1 MTTKLLYMEQM
12 QLLNSESQVTK
23 VVEEDGKTIIELD
36 ETIFYPQGGG
46 QPYDQGK
53 IKSES
58 GIFKVEEVRY
68 IDGIVKHIGQFESG
82 SFAVGDK
89 VKLEV
94 DEPRRFLHM
103 RLHSAGHV
111 LDMAVNKLGMDWV
124 PGKGY
129 HFPDGPYVEY
139 KGELSE
145 EIDREK
151 LKTDIETV
159 ANEFIGENI
168 TTAIKFMPKEEM
180 HTICRHVP
188 DYLPEGKP
196 ARVVLYGTF
205 GVPCGGTHVANIKD
219 VGHLVIR
226 KVGMK
231 NGFIK
236 VSYNID

>member
-1 MTTKLLYMEQM
+1 MEQM
-12 QLLNSESQVTK
+12 QLLNSEAEITDVA
-23 VVEEDGKTIIELD
+23 EENGKTIVELD

-46 QPYDQGK
+46 QPYDQGI

-58 GIFKVEEVRY
+58 GIFKVQEVRF
-68 IDGIVKHIGQFESG
+68 IEGVVKHIGQFESG
-82 SFAVGDK
+82 NFRVGER
-89 VKLEV
+89 VGLEV
-94 DEPRRFLHM
+94 DEARRFLHM

-139 KGELSE
+139 AGELGE

-151 LKTDIETV
+151 LKNNIEST
-159 ANEFIGENI
+159 ANEFIAES
-168 TTAIKFMPKEEM
+168 TPTSIKFMPKEEM
-180 HTICRHVP
+180 HTVCRHVP
-188 DYLPEGKP
+188 EYLPDGKP

-219 VGHLVIR
+219 VGHLSIR

-231 NGFIK
+231 NGSIK
-236 VSYNID
+236 VSYNVD